1 MLFKWDLWSS
11 THPNQVCILQMSLK
25 YVACCPLGVCLKPF
39 MYILKMKQSLFCFER
54 VLSVNSERLIMQMAD
69 RLAEDGYR
77 DAGYK
82 YVSIDVSCF

>member
-1 MLFKWDLWSS
+1 M
-11 THPNQVCILQMSLK
+11 N
-25 YVACCPLGVCLKPF
+25 
-39 MYILKMKQSLFCFER
+39 KMWEAVYMGTWMQYWNFQNLVDAAER

-82 YVSIDVSCF
+82 YVSIDVSSMASRNLVLFGLWS

>member
-1 MLFKWDLWSS
+1 MK
-11 THPNQVCILQMSLK
+11 PLK
-25 YVACCPLGVCLKPF
+25 Y
-39 MYILKMKQSLFCFER
+39 ILRIKQSLFCVER

-82 YVSIDVSCF
+82 YVVIDVSSVSGLQKLVLFALQS